1 MYPVFVKALLL
12 SFLLF
17 QTEESSPFKGEGLAG
32 GGRAC
37 NGILRI
43 YPNYLDWE
51 TSFSTCDHVPYK
63 TLQSS
68 KNGPWVY
75 QFSRKK
81 GCPYTVLE
89 VQQPNEQ
96 NGFWNV
102 TGYETIAD
110 WRKQDTTHFIEC
122 AMY

>member
-12 SFLLF
+12 SLLLF

-75 QFSRKK
+75 QLSPKK
-81 GCPYTVLE
+81 GCLYSALE
-89 VQQPNEQ
+89 VRQHADGSGTWEAS
-96 NGFWNV
+96 
-102 TGYETIAD
+102 GYKTITA
-110 WRKQDTTHFIEC
+110 WRKREATPDSDC
-122 AMY
+122 PMY

>member
-1 MYPVFVKALLL
+1 MYPVFAKALLL

-17 QTEESSPFKGEGLAG
+17 QTEESSPFKAEGLAG

-43 YPNYLDWE
+43 YPNYLNWE
-51 TSFSTCDHVPYK
+51 TGFSTCDHVPYK

-68 KNGPWVY
+68 EDGPWVY

-81 GCPYTVLE
+81 GCLYSILE
-89 VQQPNEQ
+89 VRQPNDG
-96 NGFWNV
+96 GFWNV
-102 TGYETIAD
+102 VGYETVTA
-110 WRKQDTTHFIEC
+110 WRKQDKIHVIAC